1 MDGRGNSSSSSN
13 SSTARK
19 RGHQHHIRHEG
30 TRRSNVPA
38 DEIIAALRATD
49 NNPALTAT
57 STTSSANIEQTIHR
71 SDMEM
76 HLAVDNDNNNIYNV
90 INDGDDGND
99 GDVTMFNDDD
109 DDNRNNNNNNNNGS
123 SSSSSRNR
131 SMATRLN
138 VSSRCPVSNNNNRS
152 SSSSG
157 NNVLTDSTNEWL
169 NGMKLSSGNAI
180 ATTVNITPSL
190 ATLSSSASRTN
201 NTKIASSNLSRVSAL
216 HEMERSATTKDYDP
230 DQTDSVSSGSS
241 TSNKKSKS
249 KRDSNGKK
257 SAKSSSPAGDS
268 IDAVAARKEKRKRT
282 KVSQAPP
289 NEERPP
295 LEGAAATDQWNEFD
309 IADIEND
316 PEAAEWS
323 KLRCTS
329 ERTEVVA
336 EREYRRQNRRCAD
349 YPGLAFG
356 RSIFS
361 SDTMMKLNIIRNE
374 LHNIMKTQL
383 KRVRSTRG
391 ERVFCRRDRQH
402 DF

>member
-1 MDGRGNSSSSSN
+1 MDGNRGSSS
-13 SSTARK
+13 APRK
-19 RGHQHHIRHEG
+19 RGHQHHIRHDG

-38 DEIIAALRATD
+38 DEIIAALRAGDTS
-49 NNPALTAT
+49 PALT
-57 STTSSANIEQTIHR
+57 TTTTTPSSANTEQTHHS
-71 SDMEM
+71 SDMGM
-76 HLAVDNDNNNIYNV
+76 HLAVDNDNNNIY
-90 INDGDDGND
+90 D
-99 GDVTMFNDDD
+99 GDVTMLNDDD
-109 DDNRNNNNNNNNGS
+109 NCNNNNNHNNHNDNTNSNRSNNNRS
-123 SSSSSRNR
+123 TSRL
-131 SMATRLN
+131 SAA
-138 VSSRCPVSNNNNRS
+138 SRCPVSN
-152 SSSSG
+152 
-157 NNVLTDSTNEWL
+157 VLADSTSEWL
-169 NGMKLSSGNAI
+169 NGMNSPSGAATGADPTSTSTQSSTVLS
-180 ATTVNITPSL
+180 P
-190 ATLSSSASRTN
+190 SASRTN
-201 NTKIASSNLSRVSAL
+201 KTKIAASKLPRVSAL
-216 HEMERSATTKDYDP
+216 NEMEKCATKDYDP

-249 KRDSNGKK
+249 KRDSTKK
-257 SAKSSSPAGDS
+257 SGKSTSDPND
-268 IDAVAARKEKRKRT
+268 VVARKEKRKRT
-282 KVSQAPP
+282 KVSLAPP

-309 IADIEND
+309 MAADIEND

-383 KRVRSTRG
+383 KRVRNTT
-391 ERVFCRRDRQH
+391 
-402 DF
+402 